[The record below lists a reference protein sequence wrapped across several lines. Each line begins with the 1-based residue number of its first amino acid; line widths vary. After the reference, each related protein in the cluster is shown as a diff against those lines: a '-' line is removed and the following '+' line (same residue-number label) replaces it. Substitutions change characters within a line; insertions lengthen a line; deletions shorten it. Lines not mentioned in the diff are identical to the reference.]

1 VGHSGVQRDP
11 AAFVKNLQIDMG
23 EKVPPEWVG
32 SGEHQPHGMPD
43 RLQHRAQQDGHVVA
57 VARAQFQ
64 HTLRRVQ
71 DLHPERVLGVAD
83 VLLDPLEQ
91 RLGLPQ
97 VIFGLDPPLEQYID
111 GRLAYMEIL
120 RTLLYEVDDMLDG
133 LQRTRIAARDL
144 LQMDFGWRIH
154 AYQVS
159 A

>member
-1 VGHSGVQRDP
+1 MAKEV
-11 AAFVKNLQIDMG
+11 L
-23 EKVPPEWVG
+23 PEWIG
-32 SGEHQPHGMPD
+32 SAEHQPHGMPD
-43 RLQHRAQQDGHVVA
+43 GLQHRAQQDGHVVA
-57 VARAQFQ
+57 VARAQLQ
-64 HTLRRVQ
+64 HALCRVEH
-71 DLHPERVLGVAD
+71 LHPEGILGIAD

-91 RLGLPQ
+91 RLGLSQ
-97 VIFGLDPPLEQYID
+97 VIFGLDPSLEQYID